1 MPQGDI
7 PTSIVDKSAR
17 HTLEWK
23 LHWLFRLALIGA
35 FVGLGTS
42 WCAVIIAVP
51 RFTWK
56 HATEFLYVPAQI
68 YSAWWEV
75 MERDSGYA
83 APLLWIGFQRELSH
97 TG

>member
-1 MPQGDI
+1 MPQDDI

-17 HTLEWK
+17 QTLAWK
-23 LHWLFRLALIGA
+23 LHWLFRLALIGE
-35 FVGLGTS
+35 FVGLVTS

-56 HATEFLYVPAQI
+56 HATEFLYVPAQV

-75 MERDSGYA
+75 IERDG
-83 APLLWIGFQRELSH
+83 G
-97 TG
+97 